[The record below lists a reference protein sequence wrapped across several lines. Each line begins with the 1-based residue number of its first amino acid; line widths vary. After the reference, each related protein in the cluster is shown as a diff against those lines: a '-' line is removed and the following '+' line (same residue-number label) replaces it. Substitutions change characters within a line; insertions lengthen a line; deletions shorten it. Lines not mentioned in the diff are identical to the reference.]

1 MYPPPSKIVG
11 VKHLE
16 KICLEGPEDFD
27 FGELGVVM
35 GRSIFPAGRQRIFG
49 ENEKN
54 AQSQH

>member
-1 MYPPPSKIVG
+1 MACTHPLPKLWESNI
-11 VKHLE
+11 LE

-35 GRSIFPAGRQRIFG
+35 GRSIFPVGRQRIFG

-54 AQSQH
+54 A

>member
-27 FGELGVVM
+27 FGELGVVV
-35 GRSIFPAGRQRIFG
+35 GGSIFPVGRQRIFG
-49 ENEKN
+49 ENKKN
-54 AQSQH
+54 A